1 MSRVTQQERVAGTST
16 RAGTPVIPVIDL
28 SNPDRAL
35 LAGACEDW
43 GLFHISHHGV
53 SPELI
58 HRLRNA
64 SRTFFSA
71 PAPIRE
77 AVMRT
82 RTNPWGFFDRELT
95 KNVRDWKEIFDVG
108 PRYGTSI
115 PQWPESMPSFQA
127 ALGAYTDAVH
137 ALSLRVLRLIIEA
150 LGYPAAEI
158 VAAFDAHTSFLRLNH
173 YPLCATPAAPDS
185 PTVPERGNL
194 GIGHH
199 TDAGA
204 LTILDQADIPG
215 LQVQH
220 QGRWVDVPV
229 VPGCFTVNIG
239 DVVQVWLND
248 RFPAPLH
255 RVLAN
260 SREERYSTAYF
271 LNPPADF
278 DYLPLLPPESSHLA
292 LYNPINWRHFREQ
305 RAAGD
310 YANYGEE
317 IQISHF
323 RRSGATQA

>member
-1 MSRVTQQERVAGTST
+1 MTEGARYGRDAAAPAGI
-16 RAGTPVIPVIDL
+16 AADAIPVIDL
-28 SNPDRAL
+28 SHPDRAL
-35 LAGACEDW
+35 LTAACESW
-43 GLFHISHHGV
+43 GLFHVSRHGV
-53 SPELI
+53 PAELI
-58 HRLRNA
+58 NGLRNA
-64 SRTFFSA
+64 SRGFFSA
-71 PAPIRE
+71 PPPLRE

-108 PRYGTSI
+108 PRYGNSV
-115 PQWPESMPSFQA
+115 PQWPESMPLFRT
-127 ALGAYTDAVH
+127 ALCAYADAVH
-137 ALSLRVLRLIIEA
+137 ALALRLLRLVIES
-150 LGYPAAEI
+150 LGHPPAGI
-158 VAAFDAHTSFLRLNH
+158 LAAFDAHTSFLRLNH
-173 YPLCATPAAPDS
+173 YPRCGTPAAADS

-215 LQVQH
+215 LQVLH
-220 QGRWVDVPV
+220 EGRWADVPV
-229 VPGCFTVNIG
+229 MADCFTVNIG
-239 DVVQVWLND
+239 DVVQVWSND

-260 SREERYSTAYF
+260 SREERNSTAYF

-278 DYLPLLPPESSHLA
+278 DYLPLLPPGHDHLA
-292 LYNPINWRHFREQ
+292 RYNPVNWQHFREQ

-310 YANYGEE
+310 YANHGEE

-323 RRSGATQA
+323 RRTSRS

>member
-1 MSRVTQQERVAGTST
+1 MPGAAQSAQDGA
-16 RAGTPVIPVIDL
+16 TPGGSESDTIPVISL
-28 SNPDRAL
+28 AAPDRTL
-35 LAGACEDW
+35 LANACESW

-53 SPELI
+53 APEVI
-58 HRLRNA
+58 SGLRNA
-64 SRTFFSA
+64 SRGFFSA
-71 PAPIRE
+71 PAPVRE

-82 RTNPWGFFDRELT
+82 RTNPWGYFDRELT

-108 PRYGTSI
+108 PSYGTSV
-115 PQWPESMPSFQA
+115 PQWPDSMPMFRATLS
-127 ALGAYTDAVH
+127 AYTDAVH
-137 ALSLRVLRLIIEA
+137 VLALRVLRLIIEA
-150 LGYPAAEI
+150 LDQPATDI
-158 VAAFDAHTSFLRLNH
+158 LAAFDAHTSFLRLNH
-173 YPLCATPAAPDS
+173 YPVCATPAAADS

-215 LQVQH
+215 LQVLH
-220 QGRWVDVPV
+220 EGRWRDVPV
-229 VPGCFTVNIG
+229 LPECFTVNIG
-239 DVVQVWLND
+239 DVVQVWSND

-260 SREERYSTAYF
+260 GREERYSTAYF

-278 DYLPLLPPESSHLA
+278 HYLPLLSPESSHLA
-292 LYNPINWRHFREQ
+292 RYNPVNWRYFREQ

-323 RRSGATQA
+323 RRTHTG